1 MNDLL
6 RQLKSR
12 RDDPKFGAVS
22 SVEKARAK
30 AMLLSAIGGEEVQ
43 VSRFEE
49 VFATTGFYFR
59 GFVSMPVTV
68 VVAFFVIAFGGSL
81 TTVRASSSLPGD
93 SLYSVK
99 LATERAQLR
108 LASREKKAMLHTE
121 FAKRRLD
128 EATAVAGESD
138 EAKAKV
144 QVAMNGFSAQIVE
157 AQADLE
163 KLREEKTSEASTI
176 ASAVDEKLKSLTS
189 EIQGEVNTEEEMHAI
204 EVATSASN
212 TAVAVIVEAHEEQK
226 DDTTTKE
233 NAKRAYQNRF
243 TSIKERQ
250 NFDLARIERIRALA
264 GTNPTIT
271 QEQLGELEYNVNSVS
286 SALFD
291 SLDFAAQSSYR
302 TAFDLLATAEGHLL
316 TIEALLAE
324 VEDAIIFANS
334 SQEEPKTEGTE
345 TVVE

>member
-30 AMLLSAIGGEEVQ
+30 AMLLSAIGGEEVE
-43 VSRFEE
+43 VGRFEE

-138 EAKAKV
+138 EAKARV
-144 QVAMNGFSAQIVE
+144 QVAMNGFSAQIAE

-189 EIQGEVNTEEEMHAI
+189 EIQAEGNTKEEMHAI

-212 TAVAVIVEAHEEQK
+212 TAVAVIVEAHEELK
-226 DDTTTKE
+226 EDTTTKE

-243 TSIKERQ
+243 TSVKERQ
-250 NFDLARIERIRALA
+250 AFDLARIERIGAVA
-264 GTNPTIT
+264 EGNEVIT
-271 QEQLGELEYNVNSVS
+271 PGQLVELEYNVNSVS
-286 SALFD
+286 EALYD
-291 SLDFAAQSSYR
+291 SMDFAAREGYR
-302 TAFDLLATAEGHLL
+302 MAFDLLATAEGHLL

-334 SQEEPKTEGTE
+334 SQEEPKTEVTE